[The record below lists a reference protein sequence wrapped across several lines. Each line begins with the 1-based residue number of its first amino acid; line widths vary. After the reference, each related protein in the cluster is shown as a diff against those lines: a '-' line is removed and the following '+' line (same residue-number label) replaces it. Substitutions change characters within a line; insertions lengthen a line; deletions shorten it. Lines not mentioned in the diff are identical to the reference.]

1 MRRLALAALLVVLAV
16 PASAVA
22 ANPPTLADL
31 EDEVM
36 CVECGTPLV
45 VSQSPVANQERAFI
59 QQQIAAGKS
68 KDQIK
73 AALIEEYGDQVLAEP
88 GGDGFDA
95 TLWVVPVIL
104 VLLGAAGIVV
114 AVRRWRRNGPE
125 PDAPL
130 APALSA
136 EDARRLDAELA
147 MARPQGSHRWE
158 RSPEGRF
165 SRWWRARNG

>member
-1 MRRLALAALLVVLAV
+1 MRLLATVFALVLLLAA
-16 PASAVA
+16 PAIAK
-22 ANPPTLADL
+22 PPTLADL

-68 KDQIK
+68 KSQIK
-73 AALIEEYGDQVLAEP
+73 AALVEEYGDQVLAEP

-95 TLWVVPVIL
+95 TLWIVPIVL
-104 VLLGAAGIVV
+104 VLLGAVGIVF

-125 PDAPL
+125 PEAPL

-136 EDARRLDAELA
+136 EDTRRLDAELA
-147 MARPQGSHRWE
+147 MTRPGGSHRWE
-158 RSPEGRF
+158 QSPGGRF

>member
-1 MRRLALAALLVVLAV
+1 MRLAIAILAFVLALAA
-16 PASAVA
+16 PAVA
-22 ANPPTLADL
+22 AKPPTLADL

-59 QQQIAAGKS
+59 TQQIAAGKS
-68 KDQIK
+68 KAQIK
-73 AALIEEYGDQVLAEP
+73 AALVDEYGDQVLAEP

-95 TLWVVPVIL
+95 TLWIVPVLL
-104 VLLGAAGIVV
+104 VALGAVGIFF

-125 PDAPL
+125 PDEPL

-136 EDARRLDAELA
+136 EDTRRLDAELA
-147 MARPQGSHRWE
+147 MTRPEGSHRWE
-158 RSPEGRF
+158 QSPGGRF
-165 SRWWRARNG
+165 SRWLRARNG

>member
-1 MRRLALAALLVVLAV
+1 MRLATAILALLLVFAA
-16 PASAVA
+16 PAVA
-22 ANPPTLADL
+22 KPPTLADL

-45 VSQSPVANQERAFI
+45 VSNSPVANQERAFI

-68 KDQIK
+68 KPQIK

-95 TLWVVPVIL
+95 TLWIVPIVL
-104 VLLGAAGIVV
+104 VALGAAGIFF

-125 PDAPL
+125 PEAPL

-147 MARPQGSHRWE
+147 MPRPGGSHRWE
-158 RSPEGRF
+158 QSPGGRF

>member
-1 MRRLALAALLVVLAV
+1 MRLLVLTALALGLLAAPALAQ
-16 PASAVA
+16 
-22 ANPPTLADL
+22 PPTLADL

-68 KDQIK
+68 KGQIK
-73 AALIEEYGDQVLAEP
+73 AALVEEYGDQVLAEP

-95 TLWVVPVIL
+95 TLWIVPIAL
-104 VLLGAAGIVV
+104 VLLGAAGIFV

-136 EDARRLDAELA
+136 EDTRRLDAEL
-147 MARPQGSHRWE
+147 
-158 RSPEGRF
+158 GR
-165 SRWWRARNG
+165 R

>member
-1 MRRLALAALLVVLAV
+1 MRLVTAVVALLLAFAA
-16 PASAVA
+16 PAAA

-59 QQQIAAGKS
+59 EQQIAAGKS
-68 KDQIK
+68 KAQIK
-73 AALIEEYGDQVLAEP
+73 AALVDEYGDQVLAEP

-95 TLWVVPVIL
+95 TLWIVPVVL
-104 VLLGAAGIVV
+104 VLLGAAGIFF

-125 PDAPL
+125 PEAPL
-130 APALSA
+130 APALNP
-136 EDARRLDAELA
+136 EDARRLDTEL
-147 MARPQGSHRWE
+147 GL
-158 RSPEGRF
+158 
-165 SRWWRARNG
+165 

>member
-1 MRRLALAALLVVLAV
+1 MRLLATVFALVLLLAT
-16 PASAVA
+16 PAVA
-22 ANPPTLADL
+22 KPPTLADL

-59 QQQIAAGKS
+59 QQQIAAGRSKS
-68 KDQIK
+68 QIK
-73 AALIEEYGDQVLAEP
+73 AALVEEYGHQVLAEP

-95 TLWVVPVIL
+95 TLWIVPIAL
-104 VLLGAAGIVV
+104 VLLGAVGILI

-125 PDAPL
+125 PEAPL

-136 EDARRLDAELA
+136 EDTRRLDTEL
-147 MARPQGSHRWE
+147 
-158 RSPEGRF
+158 GR
-165 SRWWRARNG
+165 R

>member
-1 MRRLALAALLVVLAV
+1 MRRFVLAALTLLALAV
-16 PASAVA
+16 PAAAVA
-22 ANPPTLADL
+22 KPPTLADL

-59 QQQIAAGKS
+59 EQQIAAGKS
-68 KDQIK
+68 KAQIK
-73 AALIEEYGDQVLAEP
+73 AALVEEYGDQVLAEP
-88 GGDGFDA
+88 GGKGFDA
-95 TLWVVPVIL
+95 TLWIVPVIL
-104 VLLGAAGIVV
+104 VALGVVGIVF

-136 EDARRLDAELA
+136 EDARRLDAEL
-147 MARPQGSHRWE
+147 S
-158 RSPEGRF
+158 GR
-165 SRWWRARNG
+165 

>member
-1 MRRLALAALLVVLAV
+1 MRLLALTALLLGLLAA
-16 PASAVA
+16 PALAK
-22 ANPPTLADL
+22 PPTLADL

-59 QQQIAAGKS
+59 QQQIAAGRS
-68 KDQIK
+68 KAQIK
-73 AALIEEYGDQVLAEP
+73 AALVEEYGDEVLAEP

-95 TLWVVPVIL
+95 TLWIVPIAL
-104 VLLGAAGIVV
+104 VLLGAAGIFF

-125 PDAPL
+125 PEAPL

-136 EDARRLDAELA
+136 EDARRLDAEL
-147 MARPQGSHRWE
+147 GS
-158 RSPEGRF
+158 
-165 SRWWRARNG
+165 

>member
-1 MRRLALAALLVVLAV
+1 MRLFAAVFALVLVLAA
-16 PASAVA
+16 PAIAK
-22 ANPPTLADL
+22 PPTLADL

-59 QQQIAAGKS
+59 TQQIAAGKS
-68 KDQIK
+68 KAQIK
-73 AALIEEYGDQVLAEP
+73 AALVDEYGDQVLAEP

-95 TLWVVPVIL
+95 TLWIVPVVL
-104 VLLGAAGIVV
+104 VLLGAAGIFF

-125 PDAPL
+125 PEAPL

-136 EDARRLDAELA
+136 EDALRLDAEL
-147 MARPQGSHRWE
+147 E
-158 RSPEGRF
+158 RR
-165 SRWWRARNG
+165 

>member
-1 MRRLALAALLVVLAV
+1 MRLFAAVFALLLLLAA
-16 PASAVA
+16 PAIAK
-22 ANPPTLADL
+22 PPTLADL

-59 QQQIAAGKS
+59 TQQIAAGRS
-68 KDQIK
+68 KAQIK
-73 AALIEEYGDQVLAEP
+73 AALVDEYGDQVLAEP

-95 TLWVVPVIL
+95 TLWIVPVVL
-104 VLLGAAGIVV
+104 VLLGAVGIFF

-125 PDAPL
+125 PEAPL

-136 EDARRLDAELA
+136 EDALRLDAEL
-147 MARPQGSHRWE
+147 E
-158 RSPEGRF
+158 RR
-165 SRWWRARNG
+165 

>member
-1 MRRLALAALLVVLAV
+1 MNLAAALIVLALAA
-16 PASAVA
+16 
-22 ANPPTLADL
+22 PPTLPDL

-59 QQQIAAGKS
+59 NEQIAAGKD

-73 AALIEEYGDQVLAEP
+73 AALVEEYGEQVLAEP

-95 TLWVVPVIL
+95 TLWIVPVAL
-104 VLLGAAGIVV
+104 VLLGGAGIVV
-114 AVRRWRRNGPE
+114 ATRRWRRNGPE
-125 PDAPL
+125 PEAPL

-136 EDARRLDAELA
+136 EDARRLDAEL
-147 MARPQGSHRWE
+147 RR
-158 RSPEGRF
+158 
-165 SRWWRARNG
+165 

>member
-1 MRRLALAALLVVLAV
+1 MRVFAAVFALALVLAA
-16 PASAVA
+16 PAA
-22 ANPPTLADL
+22 AAPPTLADI

-45 VSQSPVANQERAFI
+45 VSQSPVASQERDFI

-68 KDQIK
+68 KAQIK
-73 AALIEEYGDQVLAEP
+73 AALVDEYGDQVLAEP

-95 TLWVVPVIL
+95 TLWIVPVVL
-104 VLLGAAGIVV
+104 VLLGLTGIFF

-125 PDAPL
+125 PEAPL

-136 EDARRLDAELA
+136 EDTRRLDAELA
-147 MARPQGSHRWE
+147 MARPEGSHRWE
-158 RSPEGRF
+158 QSPGGRF
-165 SRWWRARNG
+165 SRWLRARNG

>member
-1 MRRLALAALLVVLAV
+1 MRPALAVLALLLALAA
-16 PASAVA
+16 PAFA
-22 ANPPTLADL
+22 ASPPSLADL

-36 CVECGTPLV
+36 CVECGTPLI

-68 KDQIK
+68 KSQIK
-73 AALIEEYGDQVLAEP
+73 AALVEEYGDQVLAEP
-88 GGDGFDA
+88 GGHGFDA
-95 TLWVVPVIL
+95 TLWIVPVLL
-104 VLLGAAGIVV
+104 VLLGAAGIVF

-125 PDAPL
+125 PEAPL

-136 EDARRLDAELA
+136 EDTRRLDAELA
-147 MARPQGSHRWE
+147 MTRPGGSHRWE
-158 RSPEGRF
+158 QSPGGRF

>member
-1 MRRLALAALLVVLAV
+1 MRLLALTALLLGLLAA
-16 PASAVA
+16 PALAK
-22 ANPPTLADL
+22 PPTLADL

-59 QQQIAAGKS
+59 QQQIAAGRS
-68 KDQIK
+68 KAQIK
-73 AALIEEYGDQVLAEP
+73 AALVEEYGDEVLAEP

-95 TLWVVPVIL
+95 TLWIVPIVL
-104 VLLGAAGIVV
+104 VLLGVAGIFV

-136 EDARRLDAELA
+136 EDARRLDAEL
-147 MARPQGSHRWE
+147 GSR
-158 RSPEGRF
+158 
-165 SRWWRARNG
+165 

>member
-1 MRRLALAALLVVLAV
+1 MRLLAAVFALVLVLAT
-16 PASAVA
+16 PAVA
-22 ANPPTLADL
+22 KPPTLADL

-59 QQQIAAGKS
+59 EQQIAAGKS
-68 KDQIK
+68 KSQIK
-73 AALIEEYGDQVLAEP
+73 AALVEEYGDQVLAEP

-95 TLWVVPVIL
+95 TLWIVPIAL
-104 VLLGAAGIVV
+104 VLLGAVGIVF

-125 PDAPL
+125 PEAPL

-136 EDARRLDAELA
+136 EDTRRLDAEI
-147 MARPQGSHRWE
+147 G
-158 RSPEGRF
+158 
-165 SRWWRARNG
+165 